1 MSFKI
6 RIYIIDLIWLIDLIE
21 NRHMMYYFWS
31 LNFFCL
37 LYNIFKISSIVM
49 LPRNMPLITFSNFVV
64 KSSNQSKYL
73 PAFPNVL
80 RLFRSSRPEV
90 FLGKGILKICS
101 KFTGKHSCGSAIS
114 IKLLFTLRHGCSL
127 VNLLDIFRTPFPK
140 NTSGRLL
147 LIVVTCLFLS
157 AFICLLVIEP
167 IQTFLV
173 SYLFWLRGKICSHPC
188 YIDIFCSVR
197 GAFEDII
204 AADLSR
210 LKFFQTE
217 FSSWVFL
224 VNLPFHVFISFSI
237 FFIFYLFFSNIY
249 FSGQMI
255 MSFFEFFQAN
265 IRWVTVNYFWST
277 CLSGVFIIEQGI
289 RFCLGFLQIL

>member
-101 KFTGKHSCGSAIS
+101 KFTGEHTCRSTPIA
-114 IKLLFTLRHGCSL
+114 LRHGYSPI
-127 VNLLDIFRTPFPK
+127 NLLHIFGISFLK

-147 LIVVTCLFLS
+147 LN
-157 AFICLLVIEP
+157 
-167 IQTFLV
+167 
-173 SYLFWLRGKICSHPC
+173 H
-188 YIDIFCSVR
+188 
-197 GAFEDII
+197 
-204 AADLSR
+204 
-210 LKFFQTE
+210 
-217 FSSWVFL
+217 
-224 VNLPFHVFISFSI
+224 
-237 FFIFYLFFSNIY
+237 
-249 FSGQMI
+249 
-255 MSFFEFFQAN
+255 
-265 IRWVTVNYFWST
+265 
-277 CLSGVFIIEQGI
+277 
-289 RFCLGFLQIL
+289 